1 MVFLRIIYSYFF
13 ARFGKQKIMYIL
25 GQNIKE
31 DNLPNP
37 NSIFS
42 IMFPGRCIEGCNFPL
57 SALRLGFS
65 RVVEQFPYAFLH

>member
-1 MVFLRIIYSYFF
+1 
-13 ARFGKQKIMYIL
+13 MYIL

-42 IMFPGRCIEGCNFPL
+42 IMFPGRCIKECNFPL

-65 RVVEQFPYAFLH
+65 RVVEQFTYAFLH